1 MSGLHH
7 VGVRPRSLRY
17 YTTERHSVM
26 PARFRFTPKSGHV
39 RCNEGCPLWANSGL
53 MQCNRDVRF
62 TPKADIRQCKTNVR
76 FLGQKRHERHVLPRG
91 IPSFC
96 RCTAQITIEPIVR

>member
-26 PARFRFTPKSGHV
+26 PARFRFTPNSGHV
-39 RCNEGCPLWANSGL
+39 RCNSACLLCANSGHSTVYSITSSARFCTDCGTAMPSALAVLRL
-53 MQCNRDVRF
+53 MSSSTFVACCTGKSAGFSPLR
-62 TPKADIRQCKTNVR
+62 IRPT
-76 FLGQKRHERHVLPRG
+76 
-91 IPSFC
+91 
-96 RCTAQITIEPIVR
+96 